1 MTSEQ
6 VRIALT
12 ANAVTRSTRTGFD
25 FEDPCGKTL
34 DEFTKGATLQCLRVA
49 QQMQQPGFEK
59 VLAAQIFPCYTIANW
74 NQTKVI
80 YDFGKDFL
88 ELLMDTDDLTIH
100 REVLERLPFKNFY
113 VPLYNSVDYC
123 GMFVHIEFDTK
134 TDDTFVGIVLVGPVQ
149 NEKENVAFLSL
160 PAWIKEGQSLT
171 EATRSTKQYI
181 EKASSTRDKD
191 DITIPETLDAI
202 PSVYGEGTPYVRL
215 AMLCAYY
222 LASKG
227 AKIRLD
233 SPKKDERPVF
243 TFKGQTKKVNIKTFV
258 VGHYLMERYKKEAN
272 GKAPTWRHYWCGNGR
287 ERRECKFS
295 F

>member
-88 ELLMDTDDLTIH
+88 ELLMDTDDLTLH

-149 NEKENVAFLSL
+149 NEKENFAFLSL
-160 PAWIKEGQSLT
+160 HAWI
-171 EATRSTKQYI
+171 
-181 EKASSTRDKD
+181 
-191 DITIPETLDAI
+191 
-202 PSVYGEGTPYVRL
+202 
-215 AMLCAYY
+215 
-222 LASKG
+222 
-227 AKIRLD
+227 
-233 SPKKDERPVF
+233 
-243 TFKGQTKKVNIKTFV
+243 N
-258 VGHYLMERYKKEAN
+258 
-272 GKAPTWRHYWCGNGR
+272 
-287 ERRECKFS
+287 
-295 F
+295 

>member
-74 NQTKVI
+74 NKTKVI

-113 VPLYNSVDYC
+113 VPLYNSVD
-123 GMFVHIEFDTK
+123 
-134 TDDTFVGIVLVGPVQ
+134 
-149 NEKENVAFLSL
+149 
-160 PAWIKEGQSLT
+160 
-171 EATRSTKQYI
+171 
-181 EKASSTRDKD
+181 
-191 DITIPETLDAI
+191 
-202 PSVYGEGTPYVRL
+202 
-215 AMLCAYY
+215 
-222 LASKG
+222 
-227 AKIRLD
+227 
-233 SPKKDERPVF
+233 
-243 TFKGQTKKVNIKTFV
+243 
-258 VGHYLMERYKKEAN
+258 
-272 GKAPTWRHYWCGNGR
+272 
-287 ERRECKFS
+287 
-295 F
+295 

>member
-149 NEKENVAFLSL
+149 NEKENFAFLSL

-227 AKIRLD
+227 AEIRLD
-233 SPKKDERPVF
+233 SPKK
-243 TFKGQTKKVNIKTFV
+243 
-258 VGHYLMERYKKEAN
+258 
-272 GKAPTWRHYWCGNGR
+272 GR
-287 ERRECKFS
+287 ASCLYVQGPDQESQYQDLRGGPLSDGALQEGSKR
-295 F
+295 